1 MILLFSRVLNNQ
13 LTHKVMISN
22 ENSASSNLTDD
33 IFLPNQLSDSEE
45 SFSSSLS
52 DMIIPYSVRRRRI
65 DLYSESEFQDD
76 GNNDENNTQEEV
88 RDINWHIPSCNQ
100 PKIIFSNSS
109 GINTH
114 HSEIF
119 KFTEPHSFYCLFVS
133 NEIFE
138 IIANQTNKYA
148 AKIVLEQRARRLDR
162 WIETNP
168 NEIKRFFGL
177 IIWMGLVRLPKIHLY
192 WSRN

>member
-1 MILLFSRVLNNQ
+1 
-13 LTHKVMISN
+13 
-22 ENSASSNLTDD
+22 
-33 IFLPNQLSDSEE
+33 
-45 SFSSSLS
+45 
-52 DMIIPYSVRRRRI
+52 MIIPSSVHHCRI
-65 DLYSESEFQDD
+65 ESYSESEFEDD

-88 RDINWHIPSCNQ
+88 RDINWHILSCNQ

-119 KFTEPHSFYCLFVS
+119 EFTEPHSFYCFFVS

-138 IIANQTNKYA
+138 IIANQTNKFA
-148 AKIVLEQRARRLDR
+148 TEMVSEERSCRLDR

-177 IIWMGLVRLPKIHLY
+177 II
-192 WSRN
+192 